1 MLARTDSSE
10 VEGTSVCI
18 CCAQAGTAITVVVL
32 HVAHR
37 SPRTNRLPPYAR
49 RLFSRLLATPLLMRP
64 PPSFEFDELAPRPPP
79 RTARPHAPA
88 TARAYDPTPPS
99 HRTTS
104 SRPTTT
110 RCSTRR
116 NCLQVD
122 RERDPLAATAQRQ
135 EQQPLPRQVGSVL
148 RASLTCW
155 PAAEERNQ
163 QPISL
168 LTSSTAEPAAA
179 ALQQTQNACAN
190 NYSEFSGPELTHSEL
205 RSLVQLYS
213 SLPRALESPR
223 MAFLAS
229 RAQRVNVESADAFRS
244 PLDLAQ
250 FDSKGGKHSR
260 KHGARSS
267 AKTADEPRRL
277 TGTCAGDSSPLAD
290 DPVIRTRLGPSSLAS
305 LVQSQNNCLPSPG
318 PGPGPVA
325 RGQQL
330 IDEEGTY
337 QSGDQLVGAGGF
349 REQQQQQQELSASM
363 RETLRSISYLADLRL
378 ERELDQ
384 MVCIEY
390 A

>member
-1 MLARTDSSE
+1 
-10 VEGTSVCI
+10 
-18 CCAQAGTAITVVVL
+18 
-32 HVAHR
+32 
-37 SPRTNRLPPYAR
+37 
-49 RLFSRLLATPLLMRP
+49 MRP
-64 PPSFEFDELAPRPPP
+64 PPSFEFDELAPRPPPP

-88 TARAYDPTPPS
+88 TARAYDPTSPA
-99 HRTTS
+99 HRTNS
-104 SRPTTT
+104 SRPTTSH
-110 RCSTRR
+110 CSTRR

-135 EQQPLPRQVGSVL
+135 EQQPLPRQIGSVL
-148 RASLTCW
+148 RSLTCW
-155 PAAEERNQ
+155 PAVEERNQ
-163 QPISL
+163 QPASL
-168 LTSSTAEPAAA
+168 LTSSTVEPAEIS
-179 ALQQTQNACAN
+179 LQQTQNACAN
-190 NYSEFSGPELTHSEL
+190 NYSEFSGPELTHREL
-205 RSLVQLYS
+205 RRLVQLYA

-229 RAQRVNVESADAFRS
+229 RAQRVNVKPADAFLS
-244 PLDLAQ
+244 PLDSAQ

-260 KHGARSS
+260 KHGAPSR
-267 AKTADEPRRL
+267 AKTADERRQL
-277 TGTCAGDSSPLAD
+277 TGTFAGDSSPLAD

-318 PGPGPVA
+318 PGPGPGPEE

-349 REQQQQQQELSASM
+349 RFREQQEELSASM

-384 MVCIEY
+384 MVRIEN